1 MTVHK
6 QSEAG
11 NRGENAVRVCVRV
24 RPLNDR
30 ERKSGAVN
38 CVAFDAQ
45 THQVVLHAPPN
56 HNFHKNHG
64 KPRHGFAFDHS
75 YGPKGSSRD
84 AYADCV
90 APLVENV
97 AKVWQH
103 SLEINTGFRTVRF
116 RNQDLHPFHPC
127 AGRVCFLREQFAS
140 AKFTL
145 LYPFSALGCMRTR
158 IIGTTR
164 RNSAVPNRA
173 D

>member
-11 NRGENAVRVCVRV
+11 NRGAENAVRVCVRV

-97 AKVWQH
+97 AKVWQ
-103 SLEINTGFRTVRF
+103 
-116 RNQDLHPFHPC
+116 
-127 AGRVCFLREQFAS
+127 CFLKKTCRDPSRKIAEPRVS
-140 AKFTL
+140 YVSSLRRPCL
-145 LYPFSALGCMRTR
+145 LS
-158 IIGTTR
+158 
-164 RNSAVPNRA
+164 S
-173 D
+173 